1 MRDFAGQALA
11 TRLLHFGI
19 QGFHS
24 RPAHSSLGRF
34 AVFAFISSSN
44 YKVHKAPRKY
54 LRSGKNLREK
64 APMHSYRGFLL
75 ILVSGII
82 LLASMIPEPRPVN
95 AQQGQRL
102 VESVEISG
110 NRRLRKD
117 DVLYYVQTR
126 PGDVYNEQQVQR
138 DLQAILALGFFDKT
152 ATRVLIEEGARG
164 GVNVIFEVKELPI
177 IRDLQFEGLK
187 SVQESDVL
195 KAFRERRVGISKE
208 STYDPVKARNAIR
221 VLKELLAARGHPN
234 ATIEEKRD
242 EVSAT
247 STALTFVI
255 NEGER
260 VRVVE
265 VQFEGNTVF
274 SDGKLRGA
282 MKYVKEAGLITR
294 FKGQDILDR
303 QKLEFDLRNVDNYMR
318 SKGYLQARHGEPR
331 VEGVGP
337 RRTGFPILPLPFLS
351 SVDEGLRVTVPIV
364 EGKLYRIG
372 EMKIEGNSI
381 FSEQNVRDVIG
392 LNKGDV
398 ANGEKI
404 GKALFE
410 NLKKYYGAQGFIEYT
425 AEPTPT
431 FKENPQKPDEGIVD
445 FVITIEEGKQFSL
458 RRLEFIGNTFT
469 RDNVLR
475 REVLV
480 NEGDIYNQTAWEYSI
495 IKLNQLG
502 YFDPIDKDK
511 DADFRTNDEE
521 ATVDVNLKV
530 TERGRQ
536 QISFNGGLSGIGGSF
551 FGLEYSTN
559 NLLGRGEILSLN
571 MSAGNRQ
578 KYLQFSFTE
587 PYIKN
592 RPITAGFSLFGYT
605 QKFFGEGTFL
615 SQNLEAQQGLLGSQ
629 IDFLNVSDENL
640 FTRTSYGGSLFA
652 SAPLSEFYRKRR
664 FTQFSRVGMSYQFS
678 TSTVTDP
685 EANTDPN
692 NPARFIPVV
701 YSQPNIL
708 TSRATASFAYDT
720 RNASI
725 DPTSGRELSAQF
737 ALAGLGGDVRTYQPT
752 LSYSQFF
759 PVRRKRS
766 ERPEV
771 FGFRII
777 AGTVGS
783 FAISNKVKNA
793 QSLAFVDGVPIF
805 ERYFLG
811 DEFTI
816 RGYNVRSISPLAPL
830 DTFITS
836 QNVVIATNP
845 TETPV
850 PVPGLPASIASI
862 GVFTGASGS
871 NMVQL
876 PRSFTPIGGDTQIL
890 GNFEYRIPII
900 GNTVGLAAFADI
912 GSAFN
917 LRGKDDQ
924 LFSSNFL
931 DDQPFLSTV
940 GFIRCP
946 RSPFTIERVSLTT
959 LAACNA
965 NADLAVVGFGGI
977 PGLVVRDNRLVTQQ
991 ELDNARSLGAFD
1003 PVTGLPFGF
1012 QRVFLRGQA
1021 QTNTAVRISQSIFSK
1036 LGDYRASLGME
1047 VRVQVPVINVPF
1059 RLIFA
1064 YNPRAREDQIIDGF
1078 PFIFNEKKRVVRFSV
1093 GRTF

>member
-1 MRDFAGQALA
+1 MF
-11 TRLLHFGI
+11 
-19 QGFHS
+19 
-24 RPAHSSLGRF
+24 
-34 AVFAFISSSN
+34 
-44 YKVHKAPRKY
+44 
-54 LRSGKNLREK
+54 
-64 APMHSYRGFLL
+64 
-75 ILVSGII
+75 VSGIV
-82 LLASMIPEPRPVN
+82 LLTSMISAPRLVS
-95 AQQGQRL
+95 AQTQRL
-102 VESVEISG
+102 VESVDITG

-126 PGDVYNEQQVQR
+126 PGDPYNEQQIQR

-152 ATRVLIEEGARG
+152 KTRVLTEEGARG
-164 GVNVIFEVKELPI
+164 GINVIFEVRELPI

-187 SVQESDVL
+187 SVPESDVL
-195 KAFRERRVGISKE
+195 KAFRERRVGVSKE
-208 STYDPVKARNAIR
+208 SIYDPVKVQNAIR
-221 VLKELLAARGHPN
+221 VLKELLAAHGHPN
-234 ATIEEKRD
+234 ATVEKQLE
-242 EVSAT
+242 EVSNT

-255 NEGER
+255 HEGER

-265 VQFEGNTVF
+265 IQFEGNSVF

-282 MKYVKEAGLITR
+282 MKLVKEAGLMTR

-303 QKLEFDLRNVDNYMR
+303 QKLEYDLRNVDNYMR

-364 EGKLYRIG
+364 EGRIYRIG

-381 FSEQNVRDVIG
+381 FSEDAIRGYIG

-410 NLKKYYGAQGFIEYT
+410 NLKKVYGSQGFIEYT

-431 FKENPQKPDEGIVD
+431 FKDNPQKPDEGIVD

-475 REVLV
+475 REVLL
-480 NEGDIYNQTAWEYSI
+480 NEGDIYSQTMWEYSI

-511 DADFRTNDEE
+511 DADFKTNEEE
-521 ATVDVNLKV
+521 ATVDLNLKV

-571 MSAGNRQ
+571 ISAGNRQ

-615 SQNLEAQQGLLGSQ
+615 SQNLNAQQGLSGSQ
-629 IDFLNVSDENL
+629 LDFLNVSEENL
-640 FTRTSYGGSLFA
+640 FTRTSYGGSLFL

-664 FTQFSRVGMSYQFS
+664 FTQFSRVGASYSFS
-678 TSTVTDP
+678 TSSVTDP
-685 EANTDPN
+685 KVNANPN
-692 NPARFIPVV
+692 NPTQFIPVV

-708 TSRATASFAYDT
+708 TSRATVSFTYDT
-720 RNASI
+720 RNASV
-725 DPTSGRELSAQF
+725 DPTSGKELAFQ
-737 ALAGLGGDVRTYQPT
+737 ADVAGLGGDVRTYQPVI
-752 LSYSQFF
+752 SYSQFI
-759 PVRRKRS
+759 PMRRKKS
-766 ERPEV
+766 EHPEV
-771 FGFRII
+771 FGFRVS
-777 AGTVGS
+777 ARTVGS
-783 FAISNKVKNA
+783 FATSSKVRSSN
-793 QSLAFVDGVPIF
+793 SLAFIDGVPIF
-805 ERYFLG
+805 ERFFLG
-811 DEFTI
+811 DEFSI
-816 RGYNVRSISPLAPL
+816 RGYNVRSITPLAPL
-830 DTFITS
+830 DTFVTS
-836 QNVVIATNP
+836 RNVVIASNP
-845 TETPV
+845 SDTPV
-850 PVPGLPASIASI
+850 VVPGLPASLASI
-862 GVFTGASGS
+862 GLFTGPTGS
-871 NMVQL
+871 NVAAL
-876 PRSFTPIGGDTQIL
+876 PRSFTPIGADTQIL
-890 GNFEYRIPII
+890 GNFEYRIPVI

-917 LRGKDDQ
+917 IRSKKDQ
-924 LFSSNFL
+924 IFSSNFL
-931 DDQPFLSTV
+931 ADQPFLGTI
-940 GFIRCP
+940 GFIPCARAGGIAVVNL
-946 RSPFTIERVSLTT
+946 ST
-959 LAACNA
+959 LAACN
-965 NADLAVVGFGGI
+965 NYSDLALSAGSSGI
-977 PGLVVRDNRLVTQQ
+977 PGLVARDNRLVTTQ
-991 ELDNARSLGAFD
+991 ELDNARSLGPFD
-1003 PVTGLPFGF
+1003 PTTGLPFGF
-1012 QRVFLRGQA
+1012 QQVFLRGEA
-1021 QTNTAVRISQSIFSK
+1021 QTNTAVRLSQSLFSGF
-1036 LGDYRASLGME
+1036 GDYRASLGME
-1047 VRVQVPVINVPF
+1047 VRVQVPIINVPF

-1064 YNPRAREDQIIDGF
+1064 YNPRARKDQIINGF
-1078 PFIFNEKKRVVRFSV
+1078 PFIFNEKKRVIRFSV

>member
-1 MRDFAGQALA
+1 M
-11 TRLLHFGI
+11 
-19 QGFHS
+19 
-24 RPAHSSLGRF
+24 
-34 AVFAFISSSN
+34 
-44 YKVHKAPRKY
+44 Y
-54 LRSGKNLREK
+54 
-64 APMHSYRGFLL
+64 SYRGFLL
-75 ILVSGII
+75 IFVSGII
-82 LLASMIPEPRPVN
+82 LLASYIVSAPRPVN
-95 AQQGQRL
+95 AQQSQRL
-102 VESVEISG
+102 VESVDITG

-117 DVLYYVQTR
+117 DILYYVQTR
-126 PGDVYNEQQVQR
+126 PGDPFNEQQVQR

-152 ATRVLIEEGARG
+152 ATRVLTEEGARG
-164 GVNVIFEVKELPI
+164 GVNVVFEVKELPI

-187 SVQESDVL
+187 SVPESDVL
-195 KAFRERRVGISKE
+195 KAFRERRVGVSKE
-208 STYDPVKARNAIR
+208 SIYDPVKARNAIR
-221 VLKELLAARGHPN
+221 VLKELLAAHGHPN
-234 ATIEEKRD
+234 ATVEERRD

-255 NEGER
+255 NEGDR

-265 VQFEGNTVF
+265 IQFEGNKVF
-274 SDGKLRGA
+274 SDGKLRGS

-294 FKGQDILDR
+294 FKGLDILDR
-303 QKLEFDLRNVDNYMR
+303 EKLDFDLRHVDNYMR

-331 VEGVGP
+331 VESIGP

-351 SVDEGLRVTVPIV
+351 SVDEGLRVTVPIN
-364 EGKLYRIG
+364 EGRIYRIG
-372 EMKIEGNSI
+372 DMKIEGNSI
-381 FSEQNVRDVIG
+381 FSEDLIRSIIG
-392 LNKGDV
+392 LSKGDI

-431 FKENPQKPDEGIVD
+431 FKDNPQKPDEGIVD

-475 REVLV
+475 REVLL
-480 NEGDIYNQTAWEYSI
+480 NEGDIYNQSNWEYSI

-511 DADFRTNDEE
+511 DADFKTNEEE
-521 ATVDVNLKV
+521 ATVDLSLKV
-530 TERGRQ
+530 SERGRQ

-571 MSAGNRQ
+571 LSAGNRQ
-578 KYLQFSFTE
+578 KSAQFSFTE

-615 SQNLEAQQGLLGSQ
+615 SQNIEAQQGLSGSQ
-629 IDFLNVSDENL
+629 FDFLNVSEENL

-664 FTQFSRVGMSYQFS
+664 FTQFSRVGASYQFS
-678 TSTVTDP
+678 TSSVQDPAVNQGSACGTTNTTVSASP
-685 EANTDPN
+685 K
-692 NPARFIPVV
+692 FIPVI
-701 YSQPNIL
+701 YCQPSIL
-708 TSRATASFAYDT
+708 TSRGTVSFAYDT
-720 RNASI
+720 RNASV
-725 DPTSGRELSAQF
+725 DPTTGREISVQV

-752 LSYSQFF
+752 LSYTQFM
-759 PVRRKRS
+759 PVRHKRS
-766 ERPEV
+766 DHPEV

-783 FAISNKVKNA
+783 FATSSKVRNSN
-793 QSLAFVDGVPIF
+793 SLAFVDGVPIF
-805 ERYFLG
+805 ERFFLG

-816 RGYNVRSISPLAPL
+816 RGYNVRSISPLAPI

-836 QNVVIATNP
+836 KNVVVAANP
-845 TETPV
+845 TGTPDV
-850 PVPGLPASIASI
+850 IAGVPASAAIV
-862 GVFTGASGS
+862 GTFTGVTGS
-871 NMVQL
+871 NVAPL
-876 PRSFTPIGGDTQIL
+876 SNSFTPIGADTQVL

-912 GSAFN
+912 GTAFN
-917 LRGKDDQ
+917 LRSKNDQ
-924 LFSSNFL
+924 FFNSLFL
-931 DDQPFLSTV
+931 DDQPFLSSI
-940 GFIRCP
+940 GFVRCA
-946 RSPFTIERVSLTT
+946 RSPGGFALANLST

-965 NADLAVVGFGGI
+965 NTDLALATNSFGVS
-977 PGLVVRDNRLVTQQ
+977 GLVLRDNRLVTTT
-991 ELDNARSLGAFD
+991 ELDNARNLVGFD
-1003 PVTGLPFGF
+1003 PATGLPFGF
-1012 QRVFLRGQA
+1012 RQVFLRGQA
-1021 QTNTAVRISQSIFSK
+1021 QTNTAVRLSQSLFSK
-1036 LGDYRASLGME
+1036 FGDYRASLGME

-1064 YNPRAREDQIIDGF
+1064 YNPKARRDQVINGF
-1078 PFIFNEKKRVVRFSV
+1078 PFAFNEKKKVMRFSI

>member
-1 MRDFAGQALA
+1 
-11 TRLLHFGI
+11 
-19 QGFHS
+19 
-24 RPAHSSLGRF
+24 
-34 AVFAFISSSN
+34 
-44 YKVHKAPRKY
+44 
-54 LRSGKNLREK
+54 
-64 APMHSYRGFLL
+64 MHSYRGFLL
-75 ILVSGII
+75 MILSGII
-82 LLASMIPEPRPVN
+82 LLAYMIPEPRPVN

-110 NRRLRKD
+110 NRRLRQD
-117 DVLYYVQTR
+117 DILYYVQTR
-126 PGDVYNEQQVQR
+126 PGDPYNEQQVQR

-152 ATRVLIEEGARG
+152 ATRVLTEDGARG
-164 GVNVIFEVKELPI
+164 GINVIFEVKELPI
-177 IRDLQFEGLK
+177 IRDLQFDGLK

-208 STYDPVKARNAIR
+208 SVYDPVKARNAIR
-221 VLKELLAARGHPN
+221 VLKELLAAHGHPN
-234 ATIEEKRD
+234 ATIEERRD

-265 VQFEGNTVF
+265 IQFEGNSIF
-274 SDGKLRGA
+274 SDGKLRGS
-282 MKYVKEAGLITR
+282 MKYVKEANLITR
-294 FKGQDILDR
+294 FKGKDILDR
-303 QKLEFDLRNVDNYMR
+303 QKLDYDLRNVDNYMR

-331 VEGVGP
+331 VEGVGQ
-337 RRTGFPILPLPFLS
+337 RRTGFPVLPLPFLS

-431 FKENPQKPDEGIVD
+431 FKDNPQKPDEGIVD

-502 YFDPIDKDK
+502 YFDPIDKEK
-511 DADFRTNDEE
+511 DADFRTNEEE

-571 MSAGNRQ
+571 LSAGNRQ

-605 QKFFGEGTFL
+605 QQFFGEGTFL
-615 SQNLEAQQGLLGSQ
+615 SQNVEAQQGLSGNQL
-629 IDFLNVSDENL
+629 DFLNVSDENL
-640 FTRTSYGGSLFA
+640 FTRTSFGGSLFA

-664 FTQFSRVGMSYQFS
+664 FTQFSRVGLSYQFS
-678 TSTVTDP
+678 TSSVKDPKANEDPTD
-685 EANTDPN
+685 T
-692 NPARFIPVV
+692 ARFIPVI
-701 YSQPNIL
+701 YSQDNII
-708 TSRATASFAYDT
+708 TSRATMSFAYDT
-720 RNASI
+720 RNAGV
-725 DPTSGRELSAQF
+725 DPTAGREFSLQF

-759 PVRRKRS
+759 PVRRKKS

-783 FAISNKVKNA
+783 FAITDKVKNS

-816 RGYNVRSISPLAPL
+816 RGYNVRHISPVAPF

-836 QNVVIATNP
+836 KNVVIATNP
-845 TETPV
+845 GDTPV
-850 PVPGLPASIASI
+850 PVPNIPASLANI

-876 PRSFTPIGGDTQIL
+876 PRFYNPIGADTQLL
-890 GNFEYRIPII
+890 GNFEYRIPVI

-917 LRGKDDQ
+917 LRSKTDQ

-931 DDQPFLSTV
+931 TDQPFLSTV
-940 GFIRCP
+940 GLIRCSRVP
-946 RSPFTIERVSLTT
+946 GGLSAVSLST

-965 NADLAVVGFGGI
+965 NTDLALVAGSSGI
-977 PGLVVRDNRLVTQQ
+977 PGLVLRDNRLVTTQ
-991 ELDNARSLGAFD
+991 ELDNARNLGAFD

-1012 QRVFLRGQA
+1012 QQVYLRGDA
-1021 QTNTAVRISQSIFSK
+1021 QTNTLVRVSQSLFAKI
-1036 LGDYRASLGME
+1036 GDYRTSLGME

-1064 YNPRAREDQIIDGF
+1064 YNPKAREDQIIDGF
-1078 PFIFNEKKRVVRFSV
+1078 PFIFNEKKKVVRFSV